1 MTPAVNHNHIRNASI
16 TENIANGYF
25 KCIED
30 PELLI
35 RDFVTTKTIG
45 EIVKYRINSS
55 SYKALA
61 DKILYRS
68 GIINELDK
76 AECTKI
82 VKYKNVDKK
91 SIGQIIRALNILS
104 IFNLIQYDMY
114 GGENPE
120 IFIRLNDPA
129 KIQAIADG
137 KVKYKNKIVE
147 KAKDKH
153 ERDVQIFENSF

>member
-1 MTPAVNHNHIRNASI
+1 M
-16 TENIANGYF
+16 
-25 KCIED
+25 
-30 PELLI
+30 I
-35 RDFVTTKTIG
+35 RDIVTTKTFG
-45 EIVKYRINSS
+45 EIVKYIINSS
-55 SYKALA
+55 SYKAIA

-153 ERDVQIFENSF
+153 ERDVKILEKFILELKSKEERWNFIEDYFLGKDVLNSEEEDKR